1 MVKAYQITL
10 ANKKQYLLTEEEGE
24 SIKSLL
30 KEHKRQ
36 MVQAYDDMFPTS
48 QIVNVSATT
57 FNLSEASSVVKE
69 HFTTADPPAPDPHWR
84 KLPTAT
90 VLLLADEQYPE
101 DISKA
106 VFWVG
111 TRGKLERE
119 GKPYWVCECHY
130 EKRDT
135 DEYIIE
141 PQKIKSA
148 TLCVPQEGEST
159 VVLSM
164 SYGVDRW

>member
-24 SIKSLL
+24 NIKSLL

-57 FNLSEASSVVKE
+57 VNLSEVSSVVKE
-69 HFTTADPPAPDPHWR
+69 HFTTAEPPAEAPHWR

-90 VLLLADEQYPE
+90 VLLLADEQDLE

-111 TRGKLERE
+111 TKGKLEQE

-159 VVLSM
+159 VALSM